1 MVDFSIITF
10 FNLFKKGEEIMLD
23 FFTDTEFFG
32 TWYSLIP
39 PIVMIILVLL
49 TRKIFLSLG
58 IGIIIGALFIANF
71 NFLES
76 MKTIWYSFQTNF
88 YTSDD
93 GWDFWSIQLIL
104 FLLLLGILIALLT
117 ATGGA
122 KAFGD
127 WAVKKIKTKQGS
139 QYTTG
144 LLGLGIFFDDYFNS
158 LTVGQVARP
167 ITDRHRV
174 SRAKLA
180 YLIDSTSAPVAVLAP
195 ISSWGGYIIGVI
207 AGIIATYEI
216 ANIQA
221 FTAFVGTI
229 PLNYYAIA
237 AILLVFIAI
246 KLNLNIGPMKTHENR
261 AEETGE
267 LVDPNKSDV
276 PGDLKSGVVE
286 NEHGRIYHLVVPVLL
301 LVVTTIT
308 SMVVTGIMAAEEAT
322 LVQIFAETDVN
333 LSLVLGG
340 LVGALIATIFY
351 FSQSGEKTNYI
362 RVLIEGIKAMLPA
375 IYILVLAWMII
386 VIIDRIGTGEYLAAV
401 VENSNIQIAYLPLI
415 IFVIAAFM
423 AFATGTSWGTF
434 GMMLPIAGA
443 IAAVIDPT
451 YLVPSFAAVLAG
463 AVFGDHVSP
472 ISDTTILSSTGA
484 GSHHIDHVLTQI
496 PYALIAFVSA
506 VFGYLIF
513 ALTSSAFVGLIVTV
527 GSLILIAYMMSRLRS
542 S

>member
-386 VIIDRIGTGEYLAAV
+386 VIIDQIGTGEYLATV
-401 VENSNIQIAYLPLI
+401 VENSDLPIAYLPLI
-415 IFVIAAFM
+415 LFIIAAFM

-434 GMMLPIAGA
+434 GMMLPIAGS

-484 GSHHIDHVLTQI
+484 GSHHIDHVMTQI

>member
-386 VIIDRIGTGEYLAAV
+386 VIIDQIGTGEYLATV
-401 VENSNIQIAYLPLI
+401 VENSDLPIAYLPLI
-415 IFVIAAFM
+415 LFIIAAFM

-484 GSHHIDHVLTQI
+484 GSHHIDHVMTQI

-513 ALTSSAFVGLIVTV
+513 ALTNSAFVGLIVTV